1 MKICKMVVIPIAG
14 AMLSAAYVSAQD
26 NQPQPGQT
34 KPAQNQ
40 SGQNQPGQAQSGQR
54 PAGQTQPGQR
64 QQTADHSGWQNS
76 DQAMAASVAID
87 NQAEIAISK
96 MAGEKLQNEEVKQFA
111 SMMVEQHQAYLK
123 KLQKYAP
130 DAAGEELQE
139 GSTPTPEN
147 QGQAA
152 SSRTS
157 RQKVDQAKATR
168 DDAPGVRPASGTQA
182 DRTAG
187 QTDAQGGSGADFV
200 QIQKEIA
207 QECLRSA
214 KAEFQEK
221 QGVEADQCFLG
232 HQIAIHGAMKA
243 KLTVLQRH
251 ASGEL
256 SQVFAEG
263 AETAEKHKK
272 EAEKLMSQVDN
283 SDSGSEK
290 RLERRDGRVERR
302 EERRQTDKE

>member
-40 SGQNQPGQAQSGQR
+40 PGQTQSGQR
-54 PAGQTQPGQR
+54 PTGQNQPGQR

-87 NQAEIAISK
+87 NQAEIALSK

-130 DAAGEELQE
+130 DVAGEELQE
-139 GSTPTPEN
+139 GNTPTQGN

-152 SSRTS
+152 NSRTN

-168 DDAPGVRPASGTQA
+168 DDAPSVRPASGTQA

-263 AETAEKHKK
+263 AETAEKHRK

-283 SDSGSEK
+283 SDSASEK
-290 RLERRDGRVERR
+290 RLERREGRVDRR